1 MKLSDWILSVCFV
14 VILVIVYPFIFT
26 KEDDDE

>member
-1 MKLSDWILSVCFV
+1 VRTSDWILAACFV
-14 VILVIVYPFIFT
+14 AILVIVYPFIFT